1 MPESTLHPLFWDIH
15 FFLVSGDVVQKLF
28 EKLAEKDGGQD
39 LLDLWST
46 YEPKFKSLNDMR
58 NNLEH
63 IETRVKSK
71 YLRDFG
77 NLGIF
82 GGPNCY
88 TFGGESLDLA
98 ETVALIR
105 SAYEQVICTLQAR
118 T

>member
-1 MPESTLHPLFWDIH
+1 M
-15 FFLVSGDVVQKLF
+15 QKLF

-46 YEPKFKSLNDMR
+46 YKPKFKPLNDMR

-63 IETRVKSK
+63 VETRIKSK
-71 YLRDFG
+71 YLKDFG

-82 GGPNCY
+82 GGANCY
-88 TFGGESLDLA
+88 TFGGESLDLT

-105 SAYEQVICTLQAR
+105 SAYEEVIRTLQSR